1 MSKLNGYE
9 SEIKE
14 GKILSIQ
21 MNLLNRCP
29 SHCKS
34 CRKYTWPD
42 DILPFEDV
50 THVLK
55 YLKDQGCTS
64 VFFSGGDPLYY
75 PRFSEVIDFCNS
87 INLSYSVITTLIC
100 KDKALLEKIA
110 RTAYRIHV
118 SMDAVDRETYK
129 FIRGVD
135 GFVTATEAIDYIN
148 SIRDESKIPIRFS
161 STIGVYNYNKVF
173 EIYKFA
179 NEHRCIVNYYYIQL
193 WGNLQMTK
201 ANEREFYEQ
210 IEAVAISE
218 KEEKKVITNA
228 IDSLNRRYRFDSLED
243 CKECFIPQISA
254 IINCDGS
261 IYPCCRLFAEFKPD
275 YSDCLQYAYGNVI
288 NKTDEELEAEF
299 QKRFM
304 HYPLTCSEC
313 QECIK
318 CDVRYNN
325 TNKDIERIING
336 HKNPLFI

>member
-1 MSKLNGYE
+1 MSKFSGYE
-9 SEIKE
+9 NEIKE

-42 DILPFEDV
+42 DVLPFEDV
-50 THVLK
+50 IHVLK

-75 PRFSEVIDFCNS
+75 PHFSEVIDFCNL

-100 KDKALLEKIA
+100 KDKTLLEKIA

-118 SMDAVDRETYK
+118 SMDAVDSELYK

-135 GFVTATEAIDYIN
+135 GFEIATQAIDYIN
-148 SIRDESKIPIRFS
+148 SIRAEDKIPIRFS
-161 STIGVYNYNKVF
+161 STIGVYNYDQVTK
-173 EIYKFA
+173 IYEYAKR
-179 NEHRCIVNYYYIQL
+179 HKCIVNYYYIQL

-201 ANEREFYEQ
+201 ENEQEFYEQ
-210 IEAVAISE
+210 MEVVALSE

-228 IDSLNRRYRFDSLED
+228 IDSLNRRYHFDSLED

-261 IYPCCRLFAEFKPD
+261 IYPCCRLFAEFKPH

-288 NKTDEELEAEF
+288 NKTDEELETEF
-299 QKRFM
+299 QKRFK

-313 QECIK
+313 KECIK

-325 TNKDIERIING
+325 ANKDIEQIMRN
-336 HKNPLFI
+336 HKNPLFV